1 MQKSVKKVVKTGT
14 MFLKLREK
22 SHIIV
27 QNKVAK
33 IVKKKSADSKRPKK
47 VKKKN

>member
-14 MFLKLREK
+14 KIFFLNNEKK

-27 QNKVAK
+27 QKKVPK
-33 IVKKKSADSKRPKK
+33 IVKKKSAD
-47 VKKKN
+47 